1 MMNNSEMHRFVEL
14 SEAQLRQL
22 SDAQA
27 VLHNTQAAQQE
38 AQAVRG
44 SMRWRDVGGRRY
56 LVRVSTTGAERSL
69 GPHSDST
76 QAMFDAF
83 HARKAAAQARLTSM
97 RERLDEMRQLNRVY
111 KVGRTPAVVVRCLHA
126 LERAGMAHQFLVV
139 GTHALYAY
147 ETAAGVRVQSGAMA
161 TQDLDLLFD
170 VSKLRAFTT
179 LLKRSETRSLIA
191 VLQRADKTFKVRR
204 DKLETAVNDAG
215 FEIDVIRRMQAQDDP
230 HPLRLSDDENDF
242 WAVQAD
248 QGGAMASSPKF
259 AHMVVSPQG
268 EMATMH
274 TLHPLTFVRLK
285 LELAQ
290 RPGRDPLKAPKDRL
304 QAKTMQ
310 ALWDRYLRFL
320 PSVHTEN

>member
-1 MMNNSEMHRFVEL
+1 MANHSEIDRFVEL
-14 SEAQLRQL
+14 AEAQLRQL
-22 SDAQA
+22 SDARA
-27 VLHNTQAAQQE
+27 VLRNAQAARQDAQE
-38 AQAVRG
+38 VRG
-44 SMRWRDVGGRRY
+44 SMRWKTVGGRQY
-56 LVRVSTTGAERSL
+56 LLRVSTTGAERSL
-69 GPHSDST
+69 GPHNDST

-83 HARKAAAQARLTSM
+83 HSRKSAAQARLITM
-97 RERLDEMRQLNRVY
+97 RQRLDEMRQLNRVY
-111 KVGRTPAVVVRCLHA
+111 QVGRVPAVVVRCLNA
-126 LERAGMAHQFLVV
+126 LEDAGLAQQFLVV
-139 GTHALYAY
+139 GTHALFAY

-170 VSKLRAFTT
+170 VTKLRALTT

-215 FEIDVIRRMQAQDDP
+215 FEIDVIRRMQVDGDP

-259 AHMVVSPQG
+259 SQMVVSAQG

-274 TLHPLTFVRLK
+274 TLHPLAFVRLK
-285 LELAQ
+285 TALSQ

-304 QAKTMQ
+304 QAQVVQ
-310 ALWDRYLRFL
+310 ALWDRYLQFL
-320 PSVHTEN
+320 PTQ

>member
-1 MMNNSEMHRFVEL
+1 MTNDSEKSCFIEL
-14 SEAQLRQL
+14 SEVQLRQL

-27 VLHNTQAAQQE
+27 VMGNAQAARQD

-44 SMRWRDVGGRRY
+44 SMRWKAVGGKQY
-56 LVRVSTTGAERSL
+56 LLRVSPTGAERSL
-69 GPHSDST
+69 GPQSDST

-83 HARKAAAQARLTSM
+83 HSRKSAVQARLASM
-97 RERLDEMRQLNRVY
+97 RQRLDEMRQLNRVY
-111 KVGRTPAVVVRCLHA
+111 RVGRVPAVVVRCLNA
-126 LERAGMAHQFLVV
+126 LEDAGLAQHFLVV

-170 VSKLRAFTT
+170 VAKLRAYTT
-179 LLKRSETRSLIA
+179 LLKRAEVRSLIA
-191 VLQRADKTFKVRR
+191 VLQRADKTFKVRP

-215 FEIDVIRRMQAQDDP
+215 FEIDVIRRMQADGDP

-248 QGGAMASSPKF
+248 QGGPMASSPRF
-259 AHMVVSPQG
+259 AHMVVSAQG

-274 TLHPLTFVRLK
+274 TLDPLTFVRLK
-285 LELAQ
+285 TELSQ

-304 QAKTMQ
+304 QAQTVQ
-310 ALWDRYLRFL
+310 VLWDRYLRFL
-320 PSVHTEN
+320 PTAGQS

>member
-1 MMNNSEMHRFVEL
+1 MEKSSEINRFVEL

-22 SDAQA
+22 SDAQT
-27 VLHNTQAAQQE
+27 VLRNAQAARHDAQE
-38 AQAVRG
+38 VRG
-44 SMRWRDVGGRRY
+44 KRY
-56 LVRVSTTGAERSL
+56 LLRVSTTGAERSL

-83 HARKAAAQARLTSM
+83 HGRKSAAQGRLAAM
-97 RERLDEMRQLNRVY
+97 RQRLDEMRQFNRVY
-111 KVGRTPAVVVRCLHA
+111 QVGRTPVVVVCCLNA
-126 LERAGMAHQFLVV
+126 LEDAGLAQHFLVV

-170 VSKLRAFTT
+170 VTRLRALTT
-179 LLKRSETRSLIA
+179 LLKRAKTRSLIA
-191 VLQRADKTFKVRR
+191 VLQRADKTFRMCR

-215 FEIDVIRRMQAQDDP
+215 FEIDVIRRMQADGDP

-248 QGGAMASSPKF
+248 QDGPMAANPKF
-259 AHMVVSPQG
+259 AHMTVSAQG

-274 TLHPLTFVRLK
+274 TLHPLAFVRLK
-285 LELAQ
+285 TALSQ
-290 RPGRDPLKAPKDRL
+290 RPGRDPLKAPKDLL
-304 QAKTMQ
+304 QAQTVQ
-310 ALWDRYLRFL
+310 ALWDRYLQFL
-320 PSVHTEN
+320 PG

>member
-1 MMNNSEMHRFVEL
+1 MHNHSENDRFVEL
-14 SEAQLRQL
+14 AEAQLRQL

-27 VLHNTQAAQQE
+27 VLRNAQAAHQE
-38 AQAVRG
+38 AQEVRG
-44 SMRWRDVGGRRY
+44 SMRWKMVGGRQY
-56 LVRVSTTGAERSL
+56 LLRVSTTGAERSL

-83 HARKAAAQARLTSM
+83 HSRKSAAQTRVASM
-97 RERLDEMRQLNRVY
+97 RKRLDEMRQLNRVY
-111 KVGRTPAVVVRCLHA
+111 QVGRVPAVVVRCLNA
-126 LERAGMAHQFLVV
+126 LEDAGLAQQFLVV
-139 GTHALYAY
+139 GTHALFAY

-170 VSKLRAFTT
+170 VTKLRALTT
-179 LLKRSETRSLIA
+179 LLKRSETGSLIA

-215 FEIDVIRRMQAQDDP
+215 FEIDVIRRMQADGDP

-259 AHMVVSPQG
+259 SQMLVSAQG

-285 LELAQ
+285 TALSQ

-304 QAKTMQ
+304 QAQVVQ
-310 ALWDRYLRFL
+310 ALWDRYLQFL
-320 PSVHTEN
+320 PTQ

>member
-1 MMNNSEMHRFVEL
+1 MTSNSEKDRFVEL

-27 VLHNTQAAQQE
+27 VLRNARAARLE
-38 AQAVRG
+38 AQEVRG
-44 SMRWRDVGGRRY
+44 SMRWKVVGGKSY
-56 LVRVSTTGAERSL
+56 LLRVSTTGAERSL
-69 GPHSDST
+69 GPQSDST

-83 HARKAAAQARLTSM
+83 HGRKSAAQARLAAM
-97 RERLDEMRQLNRVY
+97 RQRVDEMRRLNRAY
-111 KVGRTPAVVVRCLHA
+111 QVGRVPTVVVRCLNA
-126 LERAGMAHQFLVV
+126 LEDAGLAQQFLVV

-170 VSKLRAFTT
+170 VTRLRAFTT

-215 FEIDVIRRMQAQDDP
+215 FEIDVIRRMQADGDP

-248 QGGAMASSPKF
+248 QGGPMASAPKF
-259 AHMVVSPQG
+259 AQMVVSAQG

-274 TLHPLTFVRLK
+274 TLHPLAFVRLK
-285 LELAQ
+285 TALSQ

-304 QAKTMQ
+304 QAQTVQ
-310 ALWDRYLRFL
+310 ALWDRYLQFL
-320 PSVHTEN
+320 PGQ